1 MDVTSEEVANHLLDR
16 SPHWNTSTRL
26 TKELDWDDVH
36 RREALIAAI
45 VGAPSLGPF
54 CSGCPLQVCFFVVL
68 ESGHT
73 MCWRTFDA
81 AWSARLSCIRVVI
94 AASAYHCW
102 RLRSMPEC
110 PPSLARSDAVEG
122 AFVISML
129 MAAALKALPIAVVKQ
144 WQ

>member
-68 ESGHT
+68 EAVTQCVGELSMRRGP
-73 MCWRTFDA
+73 
-81 AWSARLSCIRVVI
+81 ARLSCIRVVI